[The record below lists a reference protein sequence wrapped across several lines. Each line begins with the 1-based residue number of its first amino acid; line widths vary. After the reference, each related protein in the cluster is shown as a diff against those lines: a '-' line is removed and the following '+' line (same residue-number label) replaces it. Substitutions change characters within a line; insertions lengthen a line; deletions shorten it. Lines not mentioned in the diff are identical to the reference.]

1 MGYEVGEQLRD
12 NSVPKGNEM
21 RTKCDFLVPDGS
33 TAEMRTP
40 RNSAR
45 RSYSEII
52 ILPEAGQA
60 NLPMQKRVEVG
71 YNF

>member
-1 MGYEVGEQLRD
+1 MRFFWFQTGQL
-12 NSVPKGNEM
+12 PKCE
-21 RTKCDFLVPDGS
+21 RR
-33 TAEMRTP
+33 A
-40 RNSAR
+40 NSAR

-52 ILPEAGQA
+52 ILPEAGRA

>member
-1 MGYEVGEQLRD
+1 MGYEWESSYPTIPSLR
-12 NSVPKGNEM
+12 G
-21 RTKCDFLVPDGS
+21 TKCGQNVIFLVPDGP

>member
-1 MGYEVGEQLRD
+1 VI
-12 NSVPKGNEM
+12 
-21 RTKCDFLVPDGS
+21 FLVQDGP

-52 ILPEAGQA
+52 ILPEAGRA